1 MNKTGKGRKKFI
13 RFSSILKIL
22 LILVLIAIIIV
33 GTYSGTSVLSVL
45 KKAPRIDAENYRELI
60 NETSN
65 VYDDEGNLIQ
75 TLVLNEFSQYV
86 TLDKIPEDLK
96 NAVIAVEDVRF
107 YDHDAVDFRR
117 LIGAMINNLKAGR
130 IVEGGSTITMQLVKN
145 LYTSSTKSYERKL
158 TDIYYAFEMES
169 KLSKDQILEAYL
181 NTAGFS
187 KGTVGVQAAAK
198 SFFNKDVSQ
207 LSLAESALVAGITN
221 RPEKYSPY
229 NREYFTKEDD
239 LSAFQVLL
247 VPTTSGHIN
256 SEETLEIS
264 KELAEMGKIDNFDLK
279 QIESNVVTPMKA
291 IFNPN
296 SKQRQELILRL
307 MNEHGFITQEE
318 YEKAVAEPLNIS
330 IGAREEKGLSS
341 YFVDEVKDE
350 AIEILKTMGF
360 TDEEASIKL
369 YTSGFQIYS
378 SMNLELQK
386 HMERTINNDKVF
398 PKTTV
403 DDKGIKQPQIG
414 SVLLDPKT
422 GQVKALIGGR
432 GIAGSSNFNRAT
444 SPRSPGSSIKPISV
458 YMTAFDNGATAAD
471 VYLDARLPKNIFP
484 KIEIKN
490 IGSYVGWTTIRNL
503 IVRSSNVGSYLV
515 ARDIGADYDNPNNKN
530 KYYSTAVDEEKAFR
544 KIMENLEN
552 IGVTSLVWPE
562 DNRAINDMNA
572 SALALGGMTYGISP
586 LEMAGA
592 YTPLAN
598 EGVYEK
604 PTFVDK
610 ITNSAGEV
618 LYENKHEGK
627 KVISEQ
633 NAFILTNILE
643 EVVSRGTGTNANF
656 AKMSIA
662 GKTGTTNDKKEA
674 WFVGYTPYYV
684 CSVFIGNDLHEPLP
698 FMSSAAASLWR
709 EIMKPIHADLE
720 NKEFPM
726 PEDGLYRK
734 YSGGRYEYFVE
745 GTKPHYIN
753 KYSFMKDN
761 EEEEDKKKDDKKNDN
776 SNNNNKKSSKS
787 DKKSSSKSNTN
798 NNEE

>member
-1 MNKTGKGRKKFI
+1 MNKTGRGQKKFI

-22 LILVLIAIIIV
+22 LILVMIAIIIL
-33 GTYSGTSVLSVL
+33 GTYSGAYVLSVL

-86 TLDKIPEDLK
+86 TLDKIPDNLK
-96 NAVIAVEDVRF
+96 KAVIAVEDVRF

-117 LIGAMINNLKAGR
+117 LVGAMISNLRAGR

-145 LYTSSTKSYERKL
+145 LYTSSAKNYERKL

-207 LSLAESALVAGITN
+207 LTLAESALVAGITN

-229 NREYFTKEDD
+229 NREYFTKDD
-239 LSAFQVLL
+239 NLSAFQVLL
-247 VPTTSGHIN
+247 VPTSSGYIN

-264 KELAEMGKIDNFDLK
+264 KQLAEMEKIDNFDLK

-296 SKQRQELILRL
+296 AKQRQELILKL
-307 MNEHGFITQEE
+307 MYQQGAITQTE
-318 YEKAVAEPLNIS
+318 YESALVEPLNIS

-341 YFVDEVKDE
+341 YFVDEVKNE

-360 TDEEASIKL
+360 SDEEAVNKL

-386 HMERTINNDKVF
+386 HMEKVINNDKIF
-398 PKTTV
+398 PRTTI

-414 SVLLDPKT
+414 SVLLDPDT

-471 VYLDARLPKNIFP
+471 VYLDARLPQSIFP
-484 KIEIKN
+484 KVKMKN
-490 IGSYVGWTTIRNL
+490 IGSYVGWTSIRNL

-530 KYYSTAVDEEKAFR
+530 RYYSTAVDEEKAFR

-552 IGVTSLVWPE
+552 IGVSSLVWPE
-562 DNRAINDMNA
+562 DNKMINDMNP

-592 YTPLAN
+592 YTTLAN
-598 EGVYEK
+598 EGVYAK
-604 PTFVDK
+604 PSFIDK

-618 LYENKHEGK
+618 LYENEHKGK
-627 KVISEQ
+627 KIISEQ

-656 AKMSIA
+656 SKMSIA

-674 WFVGYTPYYV
+674 WFVGYTPYYL
-684 CSVFIGNDLHEPLP
+684 CSVFIGNDMHEPLP

-726 PEDGLYRK
+726 PESGLYRK

-753 KYSFMKDN
+753 KYAFVEDDD
-761 EEEEDKKKDDKKNDN
+761 EDEDEDKKKDDTKKTTKDT
-776 SNNNNKKSSKS
+776 
-787 DKKSSSKSNTN
+787 KKSSSKSDN
-798 NNEE
+798 NND